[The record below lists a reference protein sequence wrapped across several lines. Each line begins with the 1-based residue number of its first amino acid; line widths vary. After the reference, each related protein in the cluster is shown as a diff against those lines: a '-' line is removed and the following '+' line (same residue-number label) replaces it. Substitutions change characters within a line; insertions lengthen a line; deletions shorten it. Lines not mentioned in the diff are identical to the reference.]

1 MEQKVYER
9 QVTKQ
14 ATAKRVIDEQQISRH
29 YNQNDLQELYTYELD
44 PRTEREI
51 PILPKDKL
59 FAELLSHRDKVS
71 LWGLFRFNY
80 GITTMAIRIYSEF
93 VMGLSNLQV
102 IAINP

>member
-29 YNQNDLQELYTYELD
+29 YNQNDLQELYMYELE
-44 PRTEREI
+44 PKTERET

-59 FAELLSHRDKVS
+59 FAELLHQKEKVIMRTFGILTKYS
-71 LWGLFRFNY
+71 FLFR
-80 GITTMAIRIYSEF
+80 
-93 VMGLSNLQV
+93 
-102 IAINP
+102 